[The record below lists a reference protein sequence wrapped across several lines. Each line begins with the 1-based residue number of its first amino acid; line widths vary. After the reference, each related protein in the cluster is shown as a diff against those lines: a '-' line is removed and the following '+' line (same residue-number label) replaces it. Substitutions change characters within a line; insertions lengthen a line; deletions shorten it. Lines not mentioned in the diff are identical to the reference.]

1 MSQDADPRADRLY
14 RLLPA
19 IYRMRDADQG
29 YPLQAL
35 LRVIAEQVNLVEDG
49 ISQQYEN
56 WFIETAAEWAVPYI
70 AELIGYVPS
79 PADLASPGAGLE
91 ERLRDRWITPRR
103 EVANTVRYRRRKGAL
118 ALLEQ
123 LAGDVAGWPAHAV
136 EFYRLLGWTQN
147 INHLHQDRARLVDIR
162 KVRELDLLDGAFDR
176 VAHSVDVRRINSGLT
191 RGRMNIPSVGVFV
204 WRLGSYSV
212 TRTPA
217 AGDEGAGPHCY
228 NFSILGQDAP
238 LFIAPGR
245 GAAAAGEGAEA
256 IAFPGEIRR
265 IGFDA
270 RPELYYGVDRSFA
283 IWAEDWAGFDG
294 SEPVP
299 LANIIPADL
308 SGWDYTPPA
317 KHVAVDP
324 VLGRLAFPASQ
335 APRKGVRVS
344 YQYGFS
350 ADIGGGEYLRAL
362 AEPSPRSVRV
372 PDPDNDGQTKLE
384 EATPV
389 IYKVGKPKPKGSKEK
404 VYPRIGDALTA
415 WGKELPWDAVIELTE
430 SGVFVEPLQIDIP
443 DNHTLELRAGQGARP
458 VIRLLDWRSDVPDSL
473 AVSMGAGSRFVMDGL
488 MVTGR
493 GVQVTG
499 PGTPCAPPTGSQ
511 PYCDSLLIIRHCTL
525 VPGWGMDCDCEP
537 DRPTEPSLELYSVR
551 CQVVIEHSILGSI
564 LVVEDEVRQNPA
576 PICISDSIV
585 DAAEPGGNAIS
596 GPAGRP
602 AHAAVTIA
610 RCTVFGIVEVHST
623 PLAENCIFYDCL
635 HVARRQIGCIRYCY
649 VPLGCRTPRRTACQP
664 DLVVEEIK
672 DTVHD
677 PAVQV
682 AQIAAA
688 NIRLRPAFGAM
699 RYGSPRYAQL
709 ADACA
714 PEIVRGADDRS
725 EMGVFHDLFQPLREA
740 NLRARLQA
748 FTPAGADAGVIHVT

>member
-1 MSQDADPRADRLY
+1 MSQSAADLRTDRLY

-19 IYRMRDADQG
+19 IYRMRDAEQG

-35 LRVIAEQVNLVEDG
+35 LRVIAEQVSGVEDG
-49 ISQQYEN
+49 IAQQYEN
-56 WFIETAAEWAVPYI
+56 WFIETAADWAVPYI
-70 AELIGYVPS
+70 GELIGYVPS
-79 PADLASPGAGLE
+79 PADLASPGAGRE
-91 ERLRDRWITPRR
+91 ELLRNRWIAPRR
-103 EVANTVRYRRRKGAL
+103 EVANTVGYRRRKGTL

-123 LAGDVAGWPAHAV
+123 LARDVAGWPAHAV

-147 INHLHQDRARLVDIR
+147 INHLHQDRARLVD
-162 KVRELDLLDGAFDR
+162 VREVGKLDLLDGPFDR
-176 VAHSVDVRRINSGLT
+176 IAHSVDVRRINSNRS

-217 AGDEGAGPHCY
+217 AGDEATGPHCY

-238 LFIAPGR
+238 LFVAPGR
-245 GAAAAGEGAEA
+245 GPAATGEGSEA
-256 IAFPGEIRR
+256 IAYPGEIRR
-265 IGFDA
+265 IAFDA
-270 RPELYYGVDRSFA
+270 RPELYYGLDRSFA

-294 SEPVP
+294 AEPVP

-308 SGWDYTPPA
+308 SGWHYTPPA
-317 KHVAVDP
+317 RHVAVDP
-324 VLGRLAFPASQ
+324 VLGRLAFPVAQ
-335 APRKGVRVS
+335 VPRKGVRVS

-350 ADIGGGEYLRAL
+350 ADIGGGEYPRPL
-362 AEPSPRSVRV
+362 AEPSPRPVRV
-372 PDPDNDGQTKLE
+372 PDPEHEGQSMLE
-384 EATPV
+384 QSTAV
-389 IYKVGKPKPKGSKEK
+389 FYRVGKGET
-404 VYPRIGDALTA
+404 YQRISDAVTA
-415 WGKELPWDAVIELTE
+415 WGKDLPWDAVIELAE

-443 DNHTLELRAGQGARP
+443 DHHTLTLRAAQGARP

-473 AVSMGAGSRFVMDGL
+473 AIRMGTGSRFVMDGL

-493 GVQVTG
+493 SVQVTG
-499 PGTPCAPPTGSQ
+499 PEAPAPRQPGSQ
-511 PYCDSLLIIRHCTL
+511 PYCDSILVIQHCTL
-525 VPGWGMDCDCEP
+525 VPGWGIDCDCEP
-537 DRPTEPSLELYSVR
+537 DRPAEASLELFSAR
-551 CQVVIEHSILGSI
+551 CQVIVEHSILGSI
-564 LVVEDEVRQNPA
+564 LVYEDEVRQDPL

-585 DAAEPGGNAIS
+585 DAAQPGGNAI
-596 GPAGRP
+596 GAPEGRP
-602 AHAAVTIA
+602 AHAAVSLQ

-623 PLAENCIFYDCL
+623 PLAENSIFYDCV

-664 DLVVEEIK
+664 DLAVEQIK
-672 DTVHD
+672 DTIAD
-677 PAVQV
+677 PVLQAE
-682 AQIAAA
+682 QIAAEK
-688 NIRLRPAFGAM
+688 IRLRPVFGSM
-699 RYGSPRYAQL
+699 RYGNPRYAQL
-709 ADACA
+709 ADDCA